1 MTRFNLHAD
10 ELHLVFD
17 QCDSSSKLNLILAS
31 ERFLIPFAT
40 SFRNLKNFTLDVDEF
55 TFDKINNHQNILQV
69 PFVNIS
75 VKFVESIVL
84 NEISNLMKNYK
95 NSTQNLTL
103 KDFKIEHF
111 SEFLNFFNKF
121 KSLAELALE
130 NCHLGDDL
138 LPEIPTLKSVSI
150 YNCKK
155 NIFEIL
161 KLQKNVE
168 KIKIQ
173 SYDYTWKGFSHKK
186 LNKLVENLRN
196 FNHLILIGDGTS
208 SYFDRDEFPFKIK
221 ILETTSINF
230 HWYVGILTAR
240 LNFLVSQ
247 LGILKELTI
256 HKLPF
261 DFNGGNVLKFIIE
274 DMQLDKFYY
283 GKIPL
288 ILNGTKQEV
297 LDFTATEVQ
306 IEAAFEMFRQFPTI
320 QSFTLIINN
329 TDICSDAI
337 DKVINPKTYLFDKLD
352 EFKLIDKSG
361 FRGLFGV
368 FLGFFKNLRNIKKL
382 TFDTQ
387 DRNILVILEE
397 CLPKMRNLE
406 EICLTSKLPNSVK
419 RFEIIKK
426 LVKGLKKLT
435 IPAELVTIA
444 EKIFD
449 IQVEIVEIQP

>member
-1 MTRFNLHAD
+1 
-10 ELHLVFD
+10 
-17 QCDSSSKLNLILAS
+17 
-31 ERFLIPFAT
+31 
-40 SFRNLKNFTLDVDEF
+40 
-55 TFDKINNHQNILQV
+55 
-69 PFVNIS
+69 
-75 VKFVESIVL
+75 
-84 NEISNLMKNYK
+84 
-95 NSTQNLTL
+95 
-103 KDFKIEHF
+103 
-111 SEFLNFFNKF
+111 
-121 KSLAELALE
+121 
-130 NCHLGDDL
+130 
-138 LPEIPTLKSVSI
+138 
-150 YNCKK
+150 
-155 NIFEIL
+155 
-161 KLQKNVE
+161 
-168 KIKIQ
+168 
-173 SYDYTWKGFSHKK
+173 
-186 LNKLVENLRN
+186 
-196 FNHLILIGDGTS
+196 
-208 SYFDRDEFPFKIK
+208 
-221 ILETTSINF
+221 
-230 HWYVGILTAR
+230 
-240 LNFLVSQ
+240 
-247 LGILKELTI
+247 
-256 HKLPF
+256 
-261 DFNGGNVLKFIIE
+261 
-274 DMQLDKFYY
+274 MQLDTFYY

-320 QSFTLIINN
+320 ESFTLIINN

-337 DKVINPKTYLFDKLD
+337 EKVINPKTYLFDKLD